1 MAFVPLVII
10 MVIFYVLLIL
20 PAQRRQK
27 KTQEM
32 LNALKN
38 GDKVV
43 TNGGLF
49 GTIVGIEGDSVQ
61 LRIADQVKVKVL
73 RSAVAGLQ
81 PEGKEECRA
90 GVRSGSVHIAG
101 CIVEPAPWSPEPVQA
116 MNSNLKWKA
125 LFIVA
130 VILACVIGLVGLPD
144 FPPKSWAG
152 IKSNFVGQH
161 QAGPGPAGRHAP
173 DSAGASAGS
182 RQPGNRSDARPHH
195 HAASRQEPSAT
206 TKFAS

>member
-1 MAFVPLVII
+1 MSMMFSYASLPLMAQATGPGGLMAFAPLLII

-38 GDKVV
+38 GDKVI

-73 RSAVAGLQ
+73 RSAVSALQ
-81 PEGKEECRA
+81 PESKEE
-90 GVRSGSVHIAG
+90 
-101 CIVEPAPWSPEPVQA
+101 
-116 MNSNLKWKA
+116 
-125 LFIVA
+125 
-130 VILACVIGLVGLPD
+130 
-144 FPPKSWAG
+144 
-152 IKSNFVGQH
+152 
-161 QAGPGPAGRHAP
+161 
-173 DSAGASAGS
+173 
-182 RQPGNRSDARPHH
+182 
-195 HAASRQEPSAT
+195 
-206 TKFAS
+206 